1 MCCIEMSCACGCSC
15 CCSCVCCCCCRRLFF
30 MFMIDMKDYGI
41 VVHCIKNIDSIIYI
55 YIIVLK
61 TQIRD
66 VVFENEDDCYLTP

>member
-1 MCCIEMSCACGCSC
+1 
-15 CCSCVCCCCCRRLFF
+15 